1 MGKRGF
7 GKRLNFTSAGRRV
20 GAGFLGLVA
29 GFMISLPAQSED
41 ACDQDSLLI
50 RGDFGQAR
58 FSVEVADT
66 EAERAQGLMNRSH
79 MPSSAGMLFIY
90 ETTRSASFWMRNTL
104 IPLDM
109 LFADEHGV
117 IQHIHSN
124 AIPLDETPIFG
135 GKNVRYVLEINGGL
149 ASAMG
154 ISVGSEMRHKSFLQ
168 EIANWRC

>member
-1 MGKRGF
+1 M
-7 GKRLNFTSAGRRV
+7 AGIMV
-20 GAGFLGLVA
+20 STAA
-29 GFMISLPAQSED
+29 HAED
-41 ACDQDSLLI
+41 ACREDSLLI

-66 EAERAQGLMNRSH
+66 EAKRAQGLMNRSH
-79 MPSSAGMLFIY
+79 MPSSSGMVFVY
-90 ETTRSASFWMRNTL
+90 ETARPASFWMRNTL
-104 IPLDM
+104 IPLDL

-135 GKNVRYVLEINGGL
+135 GDAVRYVLEINGGL
-149 ASAMG
+149 ATAMG
-154 ISVGSEMRHKSFLQ
+154 ISVGSEMRHKDFLQ

>member
-1 MGKRGF
+1 M
-7 GKRLNFTSAGRRV
+7 A
-20 GAGFLGLVA
+20 GLV
-29 GFMISLPAQSED
+29 ISLPAQAED
-41 ACDQDSLLI
+41 ACLEDSLLI

-58 FSVEVADT
+58 FSVDVADT
-66 EAERAQGLMNRSH
+66 ETERAQGLMNRSH
-79 MPSSAGMLFIY
+79 MPSSAGMLFVY

-117 IQHIHSN
+117 VQHIHSN

-135 GKNVRYVLEINGGL
+135 GDEVRYVLEINGGL
-149 ASAMG
+149 AAAMG
-154 ISVGSEMRHKSFLQ
+154 ISVGSEMRHKNFLQ